1 MTDLVS
7 PSLKDRTRIRVIL
20 FKTIWLM
27 RTPFYRWFLACVSRS
42 SQISLFCLFFNFLSI
57 LSPDK
62 VSGEVLENF
71 DKGCITHTPWRIRI
85 QGGCWK
91 KYSWVAVKQC
101 LFNWVLTKVYISSRH
116 SCNQRFEFISFL
128 RGSGS
133 GSRDPHLGKV
143 DPEPGSTLGKS
154 GCGSGFKVDPD
165 PDSGVLRVPYL
176 PYFV

>member
-1 MTDLVS
+1 MTDLVT

-85 QGGCWK
+85 QGGCCK
-91 KYSWVAVKQC
+91 KYSWVAVKQY
-101 LFNWVLTKVYISSRH
+101 LFYWVLIRCMFQADILVISVSN
-116 SCNQRFEFISFL
+116 SSNFY
-128 RGSGS
+128 
-133 GSRDPHLGKV
+133 
-143 DPEPGSTLGKS
+143 
-154 GCGSGFKVDPD
+154 VDPD
-165 PDSGVLRVPYL
+165 PDPAIHIWEKWIRSRIHIWKKWIRAHRVTAKI
-176 PYFV
+176 